1 MRTSFAALA
10 AAGLIA
16 VAGCTAA
23 PQASPTPTS
32 PAAPASATAQ
42 DATSAAGA
50 AMLAQLGL
58 QDLTAQQIVEKLD
71 QDATVRPLAMRAS
84 VRPDHLLLSDGTT
97 EVAMPI
103 AGERSFYLSIAP
115 FENRTHDC
123 HYHSLATCQGE
134 LVKTPVHVEIKDAAG
149 TVLVDEDATTYTN
162 GFVGFWLPSNA
173 TGTVTVTANGKT
185 GTAVF
190 SSVTATDA
198 TCLTTLRLR

>member
-10 AAGLIA
+10 AASLIA

-23 PQASPTPTS
+23 PQASPAPSS

-42 DATSAAGA
+42 DATSPAGT

-58 QDLTAQQIVEKLD
+58 ADLTAQQIVEKLD
-71 QDATVRPLAMRAS
+71 QDATARPLAMRAS
-84 VRPDHLLLSDGTT
+84 VRPDHLLIGDGTT
-97 EVAMPI
+97 EITMPI
-103 AGERSFYLSIAP
+103 TGERPFYLSVAP
-115 FENRTHDC
+115 YENRTHDC

-134 LVKTPVHVEIKDAAG
+134 LVETPVRVEIKDASG
-149 TVLVDEDATTYTN
+149 TVLVDEETTTYTN
-162 GFVGFWLPSNA
+162 GFVGFWLPANA
-173 TGTVTVTANGKT
+173 TGTVTVTANGKS